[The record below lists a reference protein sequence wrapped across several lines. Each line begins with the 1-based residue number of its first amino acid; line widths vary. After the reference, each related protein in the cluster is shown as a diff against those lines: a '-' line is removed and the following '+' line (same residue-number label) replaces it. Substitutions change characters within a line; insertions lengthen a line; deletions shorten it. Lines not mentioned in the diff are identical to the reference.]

1 MKYQKH
7 FVLVDL
13 ILLVF
18 LFLVLSTKQVHAYLD
33 PGSGS
38 YLLQLLIAGAVG
50 GLFTIKTF
58 WLQIKTFFT
67 NLFSRRQKKDSAAK
81 KKNGK

>member
-1 MKYQKH
+1 MRFFKITG
-7 FVLVDL
+7 FFIAIF
-13 ILLVF
+13 ILG
-18 LFLVLSTKQVHAYLD
+18 TKDAHAYLD

-50 GLFTIKTF
+50 GLFTVKTF
-58 WLQIKTFFT
+58 WLQIKTFFS
-67 NLFSRRQKKDSAAK
+67 NLFSRKQKKDSADK

>member
-1 MKYQKH
+1 MRFLKITG
-7 FVLVDL
+7 FSFAIF
-13 ILLVF
+13 ILG
-18 LFLVLSTKQVHAYLD
+18 TKDAHAYLD

-50 GLFTIKTF
+50 GLFTVKTF
-58 WLQIKTFFT
+58 WLQIKTFFS
-67 NLFSRRQKKDSAAK
+67 NLFSRKQKKDSADK